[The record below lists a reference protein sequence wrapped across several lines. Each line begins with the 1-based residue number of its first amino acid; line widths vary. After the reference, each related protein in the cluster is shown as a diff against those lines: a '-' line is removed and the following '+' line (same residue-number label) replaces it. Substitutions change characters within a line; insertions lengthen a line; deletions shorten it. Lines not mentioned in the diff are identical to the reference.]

1 MPTDRSPGAA
11 LSIGTTSASKMS
23 TSGSGRRRSRTFLI
37 GRVSPAPSS
46 KYAVAV
52 LNDAFAAATAT
63 PPVCLA
69 FM

>member
-1 MPTDRSPGAA
+1 MVAN
-11 LSIGTTSASKMS
+11 
-23 TSGSGRRRSRTFLI
+23 GSGRLRSRNLL
-37 GRVSPAPSS
+37 GGGNGPAPSS

-63 PPVCLA
+63 PFVFLA